1 MNNSINR
8 TVKRNQSERDRA
20 RREISRMTLF
30 EKPVDPEKER
40 RSILMSRWPKK
51 EKPKNG

>member
-8 TVKRNQSERDRA
+8 KVKRNQSERDKA

-30 EKPVDPEKER
+30 EVPIDPEKER
-40 RSILMSRWPKK
+40 RSILMSRFPKK
-51 EKPKNG
+51 ESPKDG

>member
-8 TVKRNQSERDRA
+8 TVKRNQSARDRE
-20 RREISRMTLF
+20 RREISRMDFF

-40 RSILMSRWPKK
+40 HSILMSRWPKR